1 MDDKA
6 ATMFKLAQYD
16 RKWRSKL
23 IRSFAIA
30 GLLAGIGS
38 LIINEFIGVASFTT
52 QSLSALLI
60 LWSAVLLFSCKEL
73 SNRLVLQTPVFCTLI
88 LYGYLLYALYAPSQ
102 GRYMHELVLGVGLG
116 FPIIFGIQFSLF
128 KTQKAIISAVLEITG
143 LVAIILPHAYA
154 TRGSS
159 LPFNGFMFPV
169 LLVIIYGIYLRLLHD
184 FAVIEMQLRSMKKE
198 TERINAM
205 AHYDALTGVLNR
217 RGAEVLLDTVLMDAQ
232 TNNRSFSVL
241 MLDIDHFKQVNDTHG
256 HQAGDELLKAFS
268 AHISAQLREDD
279 LLARWGGEEFLIIA
293 PNTDQNN
300 RHLILKRLESSVKG
314 DSFFIPGVTFS
325 AGFTTYHPG
334 DTRQALIKRADTA
347 LYKAKAAGRNRIEV
361 FSSEAGLSLAA
372 S

>member
-1 MDDKA
+1 
-6 ATMFKLAQYD
+6 MFKLAQYD
-16 RKWRSKL
+16 RKWRNQL
-23 IRSFAIA
+23 IRSFAIS
-30 GLLAGIGS
+30 GLLAGVGS
-38 LIINEFIGVASFTT
+38 LMLNEFIGIASLTT
-52 QSLSALLI
+52 QSLSSLLI
-60 LWSAVLLFSCKEL
+60 FWSVVLLFSCKEL
-73 SNRLVLQTPVFCTLI
+73 SNRLVLQTPVFCTFI

-102 GRYMHELVLGVGLG
+102 GRYTHELILGVLLG

-128 KTQKAIISAVLEITG
+128 KTQKALILALLETTG
-143 LVAIILPHAYA
+143 LITMILPHAYA
-154 TRGSS
+154 TQNSNTAFS
-159 LPFNGFMFPV
+159 GFIFP
-169 LLVIIYGIYLRLLHD
+169 LVIVVIYGIYLRLLHD
-184 FAVIEMQLRSMKKE
+184 FAVIEMQLRSIKKE

-205 AHYDALTGVLNR
+205 AHYDVLTGVPNR
-217 RGAEVLLDTVLMDAQ
+217 RGAEVLLDNILIDAQ

-300 RHLILKRLESSVKG
+300 RHLILKRLESSITD
-314 DSFFIPGVTFS
+314 DSLFIPGVTFS

-334 DTRQALIKRADTA
+334 DTRQALIQRADTA